1 MQKREDD
8 EKMDDLW
15 TRCYSLSCN
24 WYVARRAMELKFI
37 SQSQSHGNF
46 HYFYSWKKF
55 ICSDYFHPLFLSA
68 SLPLTLYASISVLM
82 FISSFSVNSCIVQY
96 RNLAENSILSGCHFV
111 VFFICLSIS
120 DSISVLCMYASK
132 SNINKW
138 TLMRVFFTGENKEN
152 KLNSKLETSVRHVD
166 KRDEWGGAKMKK
178 KRIIDHVWVIFI
190 RDLQRVGACVCVCH
204 CGRISPY
211 QPTFTPCGKW

>member
-1 MQKREDD
+1 MMKKWSPHQV
-8 EKMDDLW
+8 DDLW
-15 TRCYSLSCN
+15 TRSYSLSCN
-24 WYVARRAMELKFI
+24 WCVARRAMELKFI

-46 HYFYSWKKF
+46 HHFYSWKKF

-82 FISSFSVNSCIVQY
+82 FISSFSVNSCNVQY

-132 SNINKW
+132 SNSNKW
-138 TLMRVFFTGENKEN
+138 TLMRVFFY
-152 KLNSKLETSVRHVD
+152 
-166 KRDEWGGAKMKK
+166 
-178 KRIIDHVWVIFI
+178 
-190 RDLQRVGACVCVCH
+190 
-204 CGRISPY
+204 GR
-211 QPTFTPCGKW
+211 K